1 MSVPESLPSLI
12 EALRLRA
19 ADMPD
24 GLAFEAAGERLTWA
38 TLLEDVRRAG
48 SSLAA
53 RGVTAGSRCAI
64 VLGTGLAFVRAFYGL
79 QLLGASP
86 VALNPRLPA
95 ALIRKR
101 LQELG
106 CDSIVAEAGGRRDL
120 DDACAGAGVRVI
132 APGTFHGA
140 SPLPWRLA
148 QPPDPEAV
156 SHLQVTSGTTGAPR
170 AAVILNRNVMAAAAA
185 SKALVGAR
193 PDDVMVGWLPLHHD
207 FGLIR
212 FVAAPPVFGCGCHL
226 VESSIAAIPAWLR
239 TISRVRAT
247 ITGAPDFAF
256 RVAAR
261 LVAADRVDLRSLRV
275 ATSGG
280 EPVRLSSITAFETHF
295 GIPDRV
301 RPAYGLAEATLGVAG
316 VVEGERLRVDASGT
330 PSCGRPMHGV
340 ELRIGDDGGRALP
353 SGERG
358 EILVKGPGVF
368 AGYLDDP
375 AGTAQVLRD
384 GWLRT
389 GDIGCVDADGHLF
402 VHGRRRAMIKRGG
415 ASIAPREIEEVV
427 DALSGV
433 RRSAAVGVPGGE
445 HASTE
450 RVIVVAE
457 VERRLGD
464 DVRRTLSSA
473 IVEHVRQ
480 AMGFAP
486 GDVRLVQP
494 GTLPLTASGKIRY
507 EELRA
512 SLQER

>member
-1 MSVPESLPSLI
+1 I
-12 EALRLRA
+12 EVLRLRA
-19 ADMPD
+19 RDTPD
-24 GLAFEAAGERLTWA
+24 RLAFEAAGERLTWA
-38 TLLEDVRRAG
+38 TLLDDARRAG
-48 SSLAA
+48 SALAA
-53 RGVTAGSRCAI
+53 GGVAAGSRCAI
-64 VLGTGLAFVRAFYGL
+64 VLGTGLAFVRAFFGA
-79 QLLGASP
+79 QLLGAFP

-95 ALIRKR
+95 ALIAKR

-106 CDSIVAEAGGRRDL
+106 CDAVVAEPGGRPGL
-120 DDACAGAGVRVI
+120 DEACAQAGVPVV

-140 SPLPWRLA
+140 SPLPWPLA
-148 QPPDPEAV
+148 RAPDPEGV

-193 PDDVMVGWLPLHHD
+193 PDDVLVGWLPLHHD

-212 FVAAPPVFGCGCHL
+212 FVAAPPVFGCACHL
-226 VESSIAAIPAWLR
+226 VESSMAAIPAWLQ
-239 TISRVRAT
+239 TISRVRGT

-280 EPVRLSSITAFETHF
+280 EPVRMSSIAAFETHF
-295 GIPDRV
+295 GIPGRV

-316 VVEGERLRVDASGT
+316 VVAGERLRVDESGT
-330 PSCGRPMHGV
+330 PSCGRPMTGV
-340 ELRIGDDGGRALP
+340 RLRIAESAGRALP
-353 SGERG
+353 PGGRG

-375 AGTAQVLRD
+375 DGTAQVLRD
-384 GWLRT
+384 GWLHT
-389 GDIGCVDADGHLF
+389 GDIGSVDADGQLF
-402 VHGRRRAMIKRGG
+402 VHGRLRAMIKRGG

-427 DALSGV
+427 DALAGV
-433 RRSAAVGVPGGE
+433 RRSAAVGVPGGA

-457 VERRLGD
+457 VER
-464 DVRRTLSSA
+464 
-473 IVEHVRQ
+473 
-480 AMGFAP
+480 
-486 GDVRLVQP
+486 
-494 GTLPLTASGKIRY
+494 
-507 EELRA
+507 
-512 SLQER
+512 